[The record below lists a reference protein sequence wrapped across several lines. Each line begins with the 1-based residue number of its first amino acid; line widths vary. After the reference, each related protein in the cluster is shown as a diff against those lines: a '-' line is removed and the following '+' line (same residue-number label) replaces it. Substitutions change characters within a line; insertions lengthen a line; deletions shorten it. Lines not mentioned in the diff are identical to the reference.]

1 MTTMIVSITCF
12 VMATLPTYAQIGITI
27 CRILQSVSS
36 LGESIGSEIYLA
48 EITKPP
54 VRYPVVG
61 LIGAAGA
68 FGSMASF

>member
-1 MTTMIVSITCF
+1 
-12 VMATLPTYAQIGITI
+12 MATLPTYAQIGITASIGITI
-27 CRILQSVSS
+27 CRILQSISS

-68 FGSMASF
+68 FGSMASLVLLMR